1 MIMRKYLLIAIA
13 LIGWLAIQAQTEPVK
28 VVFDV
33 TSGDDKTQQSA
44 LRHLKM
50 MREAYPESEFELV
63 IYGKAVPMVLKENAE
78 FAEIVQELDGIDRL
92 SIKVCE
98 VSMKRFGVNKSQLSI
113 GVQTVPDAIMEI
125 VRKQHEGWAYIK
137 ESHN

>member
-1 MIMRKYLLIAIA
+1 MTMRKYLLAIA
-13 LIGWLAIQAQTEPVK
+13 TLFGSLIIQAQSEPVK

-33 TSGDDKTQQSA
+33 TSGDEKTQQSA

-50 MREAYPESEFELV
+50 MKKAYPDSEFALV
-63 IYGKAVPMVLKENAE
+63 VYGKAVPMVLKENSDFSE
-78 FAEIVQELDGIDRL
+78 KVQELDGIDRL

-98 VSMKRFGVNKSQLSI
+98 VSMKRFKVDSSQLSA

-125 VRKQHEGWAYIK
+125 VRKQHDGWAYIK

>member
-1 MIMRKYLLIAIA
+1 MKKFLLLSIV
-13 LIGWLAIQAQTEPVK
+13 LIGYLTSQAQTEPVK

-33 TSGDDKTQQSA
+33 TSADESTQESA
-44 LRHLKM
+44 LRHLTM
-50 MREAYPESEFELV
+50 MKEAYPESEFELV
-63 IYGKAVPMVLKENAE
+63 IYGKATNMVSKKDSPFLEN
-78 FAEIVQELDGIDRL
+78 VQKLEGNDKV

-98 VSMKRFGVNKSQLSI
+98 VSMKRRGLTKEDLLP

-125 VRKQHEGWAYIK
+125 VKKQSEGWGYIK

>member
-1 MIMRKYLLIAIA
+1 MTV
-13 LIGWLAIQAQTEPVK
+13 QAQSEPVK

-33 TSGDDKTQQSA
+33 TSGDENTQRSA

-50 MREAYPESEFELV
+50 MKEAYPDSEFELV
-63 IYGKAVPMVLKENAE
+63 IYGKALPMVLKKDSP
-78 FAEIVQELDGIDRL
+78 FAENVRELEGSDKV

-98 VSMKRFGVNKSQLSI
+98 GTMKRYEVDKSALLPW
-113 GVQTVPDAIMEI
+113 VQTVPDAIMEI
-125 VRKQHEGWAYIK
+125 VRKQSEGWGYIK

>member
-1 MIMRKYLLIAIA
+1 MKKILILLLA
-13 LIGWLAIQAQTEPVK
+13 LTGWVGVQAQADPVK

-33 TSGDDKTQQSA
+33 TSADENTQKSA
-44 LRHLKM
+44 LRHLKLM
-50 MREAYPESEFELV
+50 KEAYPDSEFELV
-63 IYGKAVPMVLKENAE
+63 IYGKALPMVLIENSP
-78 FAEIVQELDGIDRL
+78 FAENVKLFEGNERV

-98 VSMKRFGVNKSQLSI
+98 GTMKRYEVSKEELLP

-125 VRKQHEGWAYIK
+125 VRKQSEGWGYIK